1 MEYGFLHAACLCDQL
16 PKESR
21 VARAQSPELEWG
33 DSDYLLSRIEE
44 GIRTLVWQQTKDGQK
59 GRNVPKPNPT
69 PADRARI
76 KRKLDATDVDFV
88 NQILGIKEA

>member
-21 VARAQSPELEWG
+21 VARAQSPELKWD

-44 GIRTLVWQQTKDGQK
+44 GVRTLVWQQTKDGHK

-69 PADRARI
+69 PVDEARI